1 MRKIDRYLVR
11 AVAGPTV
18 LAFGVV
24 SFLAVANE
32 LREQSDELIGHVL
45 RFSDVVLLC
54 VFFLPSLLP
63 YVVPV
68 TLFFGI
74 LMGYGRLAD
83 RGEITAMRAAGV
95 SLRRLLAPVVLL
107 AAVLTVGCVMA
118 QDRLQPLAMR
128 GAFNLMLSEL
138 PKRATIDTLSP
149 GVMHGY
155 ENWRVYFRARDA
167 RSRSLHDVD
176 VVRHDEAGGAW
187 VFHAQWAKLA
197 RDEQGPVLQLHDGH
211 FVTPDNIRSSFE
223 LQELRVPQREME
235 RSARRERLEM
245 TLGGLLAA
253 ERRYTQEYETNP
265 TYGLGRQLLKIR
277 HEIAD
282 RLSLPFATL
291 ALACVGAP
299 LVAGSSQPRRSGR
312 LRFFGAGL
320 VVLLSYYVLRTMLE
334 TGSLRTLETSVL
346 RVWIP
351 NLVLFALGGLLFWRV
366 GRVH

>member
-18 LAFGVV
+18 LAFAIV

-45 RFSDVVLLC
+45 RLSDVVLLC

-74 LMGYGRLAD
+74 LLGYGRLAD

-107 AAVLTVGCVMA
+107 AAVLTVGCLLV
-118 QDRLQPLAMR
+118 QDKLQPLAMR

-155 ENWRVYFRARDA
+155 ENWRVYFRERDA
-167 RSRSLHDVD
+167 RSRSLYDVD
-176 VVRHDEAGGAW
+176 VVRHDEEGGAW
-187 VFHAQWAKLA
+187 VFHARWARMG
-197 RDEQGPVLQLHDGH
+197 RDEMGPVLQLHEGH
-211 FVTPDNIRSSFE
+211 FVTPDNLRSSFE
-223 LQELRVPQREME
+223 LQELRVPQRTVR

-245 TLGGLLAA
+245 TLGELLAA
-253 ERRYTQEYETNP
+253 ERRYAQQYETNP
-265 TYGLGRQLLKIR
+265 SYGLGRQLLKIR

-282 RLSLPFATL
+282 RASLPFATL

-299 LVAGSSQPRRSGR
+299 LVAGNSQPRRSGR
-312 LRFFGAGL
+312 LRLFGIGL
-320 VVLLSYYVLRTMLE
+320 IVLLMYYVLRTMLE
-334 TGSLRTLETSVL
+334 SGSIRPLEVSVA

-351 NLVLFALGGLLFWRV
+351 NVVLFVLGGFLIWRV